1 MVLVALRAL
10 LIAFAVVLASCAEP
24 ITVVTPALG
33 TLWEQGVVH
42 DVTTKFA
49 SVPDRGL
56 DFILTVELTDSTHK
70 SIDTLQ
76 RYVIAQGPERG
87 DTITVTASIPE
98 TLDLSLVNSG
108 FRLKI
113 STSTNLMAYSD
124 IFNVKK
130 IAKASS
136 TSFTMVILYI
146 MTPVV
151 MLALIVVGSIMMYKK
166 IMGMEDEKQIEL
178 NELREQGIEVE
189 SEDPFSIQMEDEP
202 VIIRIP
208 ESPIENQDDYAQLEE
223 EK

>member
-1 MVLVALRAL
+1 
-10 LIAFAVVLASCAEP
+10 
-24 ITVVTPALG
+24 
-33 TLWEQGVVH
+33 
-42 DVTTKFA
+42 
-49 SVPDRGL
+49 
-56 DFILTVELTDSTHK
+56 
-70 SIDTLQ
+70 
-76 RYVIAQGPERG
+76 
-87 DTITVTASIPE
+87 
-98 TLDLSLVNSG
+98 
-108 FRLKI
+108 
-113 STSTNLMAYSD
+113 MAYSD

-130 IAKASS
+130 IAKVSS